1 MNQKPSVTSGTLLMP
16 GWVMLFIRK
25 CSLERPPIRRR
36 NPLSREH
43 DASRAADADTDA
55 RRRQA
60 PVTGDAIADDRPAV
74 LVGDVEEAL
83 RRIEGEEARRAAMGR
98 HPLARRERALG
109 RIDGEHADAV
119 VAAVG
124 NVEIA
129 AGAIDR
135 DLGASAVAGEPR

>member
-1 MNQKPSVTSGTLLMP
+1 PPTLKA
-16 GWVMLFIRK
+16 G
-25 CSLERPPIRRR
+25 
-36 NPLSREH
+36 EH

-60 PVTGDAIADDRPAV
+60 SVAGDAIADDRPAV

-83 RRIEGEEARRAAMGR
+83 RGIEGEEARRAAMGR

-119 VAAVG
+119 VAAVAD
-124 NVEIA
+124 VEVA

-135 DLGASAVAGEPR
+135 DLGAGAVAGELSRRRRDRLQRRERAAAAVLAIGGEG